1 MLTLKTKDIPTLEIE
16 LMTGEQIHVLPA
28 TKRII
33 DKMSGFDPKTRNTSE
48 MYKLLAAI
56 LSYNRENIQVSEED
70 LADVPVSVIADIM
83 REYTAFINGKINSA
97 KN

>member
-16 LMTGEQIHVLPA
+16 LLSGEQIHVLPA

-33 DKMSGFDPKTRNTSE
+33 DSMAGFDPISRNTGE
-48 MYKLLAAI
+48 MYKLLAVI
-56 LSYNRENIQVSEED
+56 LSHNRENIPVTVED
-70 LADVPVSVIADIM
+70 LEDVPVSTIAEIM